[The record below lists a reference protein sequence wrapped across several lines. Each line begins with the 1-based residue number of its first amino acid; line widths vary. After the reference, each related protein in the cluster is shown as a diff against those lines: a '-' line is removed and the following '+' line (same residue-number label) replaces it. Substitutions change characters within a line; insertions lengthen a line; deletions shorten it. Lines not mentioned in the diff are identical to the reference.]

1 MKQIINLIF
10 KRVNKLT
17 AICLP
22 MLIMLILFLSLEAKE
37 DIKGGILDRNVNSGD
52 EDYSSYIV
60 FGEFTDTLF
69 FTSSRPVPNRRPIAL
84 AAEIFYSTRPA
95 ESRITGKPINEGWSQ
110 AQQIVAEA
118 SRIAQFTRG
127 SQAISPDRIIFGA
140 ERDLSTA
147 TSQGTSYLFD
157 LWQMMKTSKGFSSP
171 EPLTLVNDADAW
183 DSQPALSSDGK
194 ILYFVTNR
202 QGGKG
207 GLDIWYSVSDITG
220 AWSKPK
226 PVPNINTS
234 GNEVSPHCGADGK
247 FYFSSDWNYIKN
259 EKGNTGKDIYRAD
272 YQEEN
277 GIPVPVN
284 PINFDVATKKDADT
298 YGIEIPEYI
307 QFNSENDDE
316 FPFISQDRKY
326 IFITSNRKADFGK
339 RNLYAYALPKSKIKL
354 QVNVSEQIFDANNN
368 LVVPPT
374 VKVGLPLSLVDSVSG
389 VTQEISSGNKY
400 EIDADRTYLIR
411 FTKFV
416 EEECYQN
423 KIEGPQELKVF
434 SKKPFGFDT
443 LYVRDAL
450 ISRKKVEIPPII
462 FRSMDTLPYF
472 ITGYWHPITTENMI
486 EYRQREQNGFF
497 DNTGFVDSTGYDYEM
512 LSRKID
518 RIFND
523 SIYKKL
529 EEVLPSFQEFC
540 RDTLILKITIHGYT
554 DPRGLSSGEEHPYRQ
569 KSKYKRNYPDEA
581 VTIGVEERGNAVTIP
596 TGHDMW
602 KQGWPKDPD
611 NPDGPWIKLPDEG
624 ENGNVL
630 LSKLR
635 SYFTFV
641 TFDKVMQKRSP
652 IYTQMRNNN
661 RVVLDAEG
669 FGVDKVGLKE
679 RNLRDDPMSRRI
691 EIYIDILRPE
701 ELAHHKRLMGGSLA
715 GVQKETKPEVTT
727 TKDEIGPKEIVSPK
741 TVVETEKTQIK
752 ETKKE
757 KIIKP
762 ADKPR
767 DLTISNKEVDK
778 TPPVIEETVK
788 PKETEPATPCY
799 MIQYNN
805 YENETDA
812 QDALNLL
819 KTRGL
824 PDTQITI
831 YIDSFGYESFRL
843 RSSCF
848 STAEDAARALNSQGW
863 AYQELKLSKRPVI
876 VR

>member
-1 MKQIINLIF
+1 MKQ
-10 KRVNKLT
+10 KLNNILKT
-17 AICLP
+17 VCLSV
-22 MLIMLILFLSLEAKE
+22 FVFFVLSLALEAKE
-37 DIKGGILDRNVNSGD
+37 DIKGGILDKNVNSGD
-52 EDYSSYIV
+52 EDYSSYIIEGAV
-60 FGEFTDTLF
+60 TDTLF

-84 AAEIFYSTRPA
+84 AAEIFYCTRPA
-95 ESRITGKPINEGWSQ
+95 EYRKTGKPINEGWSP
-110 AQQIVAEA
+110 AQQIFAEA

-127 SQAISPDRIIFGA
+127 SQAISSDRIIFGA

-147 TSQGTSYLFD
+147 TSQGSSYLFD

-171 EPLTLVNDADAW
+171 VPLNTVNDPDAW
-183 DSQPALSSDGK
+183 DSQPALSADGK

-202 QGGKG
+202 QFGKG
-207 GLDIWYSVSDITG
+207 GLDIWYSVNDVTG
-220 AWSKPK
+220 AWTKPK
-226 PVPNINTS
+226 PVPNINTT
-234 GNEVSPHCGADGK
+234 GNEVSPHCGSDGK
-247 FYFSSDWNYIKN
+247 FYFSSDWNYEKN

-277 GIPVPVN
+277 GIPVPIN
-284 PINFDVATKKDADT
+284 PVNFDEAMKKDADT
-298 YGIEIPEYI
+298 YGIEIPGNI

-326 IFITSNRKADFGK
+326 IFITSNRKADIGK

-354 QVNVSEQIFDANNN
+354 QVNVTEQIFDANNN

-374 VKVGLPLSLVDSVSG
+374 VKIGLPLSLVDSVSG

-462 FRSMDTLPYF
+462 FHSTDTLPYF
-472 ITGYWHPITTENMI
+472 ITGYWYPITTENMA
-486 EYRQREQNGFF
+486 EYRKREQSGFF
-497 DNTGFVDSTGYDYEM
+497 DNTGFVDSTGYDYEI

-529 EEVLPSFQEFC
+529 EEKLPSFQEFC

-569 KSKYKRNYPDEA
+569 KSKYKKNYPDDT
-581 VTIGVEERGNAVTIP
+581 VTIGVDERGNPVTIP
-596 TGHDMW
+596 TGQDMW
-602 KQGWPKDPD
+602 KQGWPKDAD
-611 NPDGPWIKLPDEG
+611 KPDGIRIKLPDEG

-669 FGVDKVGLKE
+669 FGVDKAGLKE

-701 ELAHHKRLMGGSLA
+701 ELAYHKRLMGGSLA
-715 GVQKETKPEVTT
+715 GVKEQIKPETTAIKDETKPKEKVT
-727 TKDEIGPKEIVSPK
+727 PKQEK
-741 TVVETEKTQIK
+741 ETEKTKIK

-757 KIIKP
+757 EIIKP
-762 ADKPR
+762 VDKTN
-767 DLTISNKEVDK
+767 DLTIRHKEFDK
-778 TPPVIEETVK
+778 TPPVITETVK
-788 PKETEPATPCY
+788 PQETQPATPCY

-812 QDALNLL
+812 QDALNVL

-824 PDTQITI
+824 PDAQITS
-831 YIDSFGYESFRL
+831 YFDAFGYESFRL

-848 STAEDAARALNSQGW
+848 STAEDASRALNSQGW
-863 AYQELKLSKRPVI
+863 VYQELKLSKRPVI
-876 VR
+876 VK

>member
-1 MKQIINLIF
+1 MEQTFKLILKKF
-10 KRVNKLT
+10 FL
-17 AICLP
+17 LLS
-22 MLIMLILFLSLEAKE
+22 LILILFVPLEAKE

-52 EDYSSYIV
+52 EDYGSYLV
-60 FGEFTDTLF
+60 FGDVTDTLF

-84 AAEIFYSTRPA
+84 AAEIFYCTRPA
-95 ESRITGKPINEGWSQ
+95 EFRKAGKPINEGWSQ
-110 AQQIVAEA
+110 AKQIVAEA

-127 SQAISPDRIIFGA
+127 SQAISPERIIFAA
-140 ERDLSTA
+140 ERDLSTSMA
-147 TSQGTSYLFD
+147 SGSSYLFD
-157 LWQMMKTSKGFSSP
+157 LWQMTRTSKGFTSP
-171 EPLTLVNDADAW
+171 EPLTLVNDADGW

-202 QGGKG
+202 AGGKG
-207 GLDIWYSVSDITG
+207 GLDIWYSIMDVTG

-226 PVPNINTS
+226 PVPNINTP

-247 FYFSSDWNYIKN
+247 FYFSSEWNYLKN
-259 EKGNTGKDIYRAD
+259 EKGTTGKDIYRAD
-272 YQEEN
+272 YQDEN

-284 PINFDVATKKDADT
+284 PVNFDEAMKKDAET
-298 YGIEIPEYI
+298 YGIEIPENI

-316 FPFISQDRKY
+316 FPFISPDRKF

-339 RNLYAYALPKSKIKL
+339 RNLYAFALPKSKIKL
-354 QVNVSEQIFDANNN
+354 LVNVTEQIFDANNN

-374 VKVGLPLSLVDSVSG
+374 LKIGLPLSLVDSITG

-462 FRSMDTLPYF
+462 FHSTDTLPYF
-472 ITGYWHPITTENMI
+472 ITGYWYPITTENMK

-497 DNTGFVDSTGYDYEM
+497 DNTGFVDSTGHDYEM
-512 LSRKID
+512 LSKKID
-518 RIFND
+518 GIFD
-523 SIYKKL
+523 DQIYKPLEKL
-529 EEVLPSFQEFC
+529 LPSFQEFC

-569 KSKYKRNYPDEA
+569 KSKYKRNYPDDT
-581 VTIGVEERGNAVTIP
+581 VTIGVDERGSPVTIP
-596 TGHDMW
+596 SGQDMW
-602 KQGWPKDPD
+602 KQGWPKDQN

-641 TFDKVMQKRSP
+641 TFDKIMQKRSP
-652 IYTQMRNNN
+652 IYKQMKYNN

-669 FGVDKVGLKE
+669 FGVDKAGLKE

-701 ELAHHKRLMGGSLA
+701 ELAYHKRQMGGSLA
-715 GVQKETKPEVTT
+715 GVQKENKPEVKPKEEEKPVEKVII
-727 TKDEIGPKEIVSPK
+727 KDEAVTEKPEIKEIK
-741 TVVETEKTQIK
+741 KDETV
-752 ETKKE
+752 
-757 KIIKP
+757 KP
-762 ADKPR
+762 ADKTK
-767 DLTISNKEVDK
+767 DVIVTKKEVDK
-778 TPPVIEETVK
+778 TPPKMTEPVK
-788 PKETEPATPCY
+788 PQETQAAKPCY
-799 MIQYNN
+799 MIHYNT
-805 YENETDA
+805 YDNEVDA
-812 QDALNLL
+812 QNALNIL
-819 KTRGL
+819 KSRGL
-824 PDTQITI
+824 LESQITS
-831 YIDSFGYESFRL
+831 YFDAFGYESFRL
-843 RSSCF
+843 RSQCYP
-848 STAEDAARALNSQGW
+848 TAEEAVNAMKSQNW
-863 AYQELKLSKRPVI
+863 VYRELDLSKMPVI
-876 VR
+876 VK